1 MGCPCY
7 NAKAAE
13 LQTQITEWETDQTN
27 LIELQSLVETAS
39 SNVESYKNFF
49 SNIHTIL
56 QRMIVNGTGFDADNC
71 AKHMNSLSGV
81 GSELSTLSG
90 QIAAQLPILKDQIQG
105 AKRTRAAYLQSTCN
119 SCAAAAAEAAKK
131 RGGANR

>member
-27 LIELQSLVETAS
+27 LNELQTLVSAAS
-39 SNVESYKNFF
+39 GNIESYKSFF
-49 SNIHTIL
+49 SGIHSIL
-56 QRMIVNGTGFDADNC
+56 QRMIVNGVGFDADNC
-71 AKHMNSLSGV
+71 ASQISSLDGV
-81 GSELSTLSG
+81 ASELNTLSG